1 MRALILSDIHANLE
15 ALEAVFADAEARGGF
30 DVIWCLGDTVG
41 YGPDPGACI
50 DRIWEFELVSVAGN
64 HDCAALGLID
74 ASDFNDAAKAA
85 AKWTA
90 GQLDDGQRNL
100 LTSLPMV
107 SVQEP
112 FTLVHGS
119 LRDPIVEYLLDRDSA
134 MGTLALM
141 ETKYCLVGHSHIP
154 FLCREGKVEPE
165 FTDFPEDEPVVL
177 GDQRWII
184 NPGGVGQPRDRDPR
198 PSYAIC
204 ETSDGMIERH
214 RVTYDIAKTQA
225 KMRDAALPVQLI
237 DRLDHGL

>member
-15 ALEAVFADAEARGGF
+15 ALEAVFADAQARSGF

-50 DRIWEFELVSVAGN
+50 DRIREFELVAVAGN
-64 HDCAALGLID
+64 HDCAAVGLID
-74 ASDFNDAAKAA
+74 TSDFNDAARAA

-90 GQLDDGQRNL
+90 GQVDAGQRDY

-119 LRDPIVEYLLDRDSA
+119 LREPIAEYLLDRNSA
-134 MGTLALM
+134 AGTLALL
-141 ETKYCLVGHSHIP
+141 ETRYCLVGHSHIP
-154 FLCREGKVEPE
+154 FICREVEGGAE
-165 FTDFPEDEPVVL
+165 FTEFPEGEPVAL
-177 GDQRWII
+177 GDQRQII

-198 PSYAIC
+198 PSYAVYDTVDIV
-204 ETSDGMIERH
+204 IERH
-214 RVTYDIAKTQA
+214 RVTYDIAKTQE
-225 KMRDAALPVQLI
+225 KMRAVDLPVHLI
-237 DRLDHGL
+237 ERLDHGI